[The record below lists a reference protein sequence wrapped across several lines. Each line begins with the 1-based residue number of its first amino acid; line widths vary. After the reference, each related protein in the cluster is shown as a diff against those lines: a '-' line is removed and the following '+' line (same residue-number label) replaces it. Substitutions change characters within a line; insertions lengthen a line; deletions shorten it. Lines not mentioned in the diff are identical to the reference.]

1 MIKLVHKI
9 LWLNTQHQWGVIMI
23 TIHWLSAVTIFGMFG
38 LGLWMVELGYYD
50 ALYHKAPDLH
60 KSIGISLLVL
70 TLVRLL
76 WRQFNRRPFP
86 LETHNRIKQ
95 ILAVSMHNLLY
106 LVLMLLMLSG
116 YLIATADGHSITV
129 FNAVQMPALIL
140 AIEYQEDVAGVVHF
154 WLAIS
159 LISMVVLHAI
169 ATMKHHFIDR
179 DLTLKR
185 MFGF

>member
-38 LGLWMVELGYYD
+38 LGLWMVELGYYE
-50 ALYHKAPDLH
+50 AWYHKAPDLH
-60 KSIGISLLVL
+60 KSIGITLLVL
-70 TLVRLL
+70 TFVRLF

-86 LETHNRIKQ
+86 LKTHNHVKQ
-95 ILAVSMHNLLY
+95 ILAISMHNILY
-106 LVLMLLMLSG
+106 LLLISLMLSG
-116 YLIATADGHSITV
+116 YLISTADGRSIVV
-129 FNAVQMPALIL
+129 FNVIQMPALIQG
-140 AIEYQEDVAGVVHF
+140 IEYQEDVAGVVHF

-159 LISMVVLHAI
+159 LICMAVLHVL
-169 ATMKHHFIDR
+169 ATLKHHFIDCDR
-179 DLTLKR
+179 TLKR